1 MDMDY
6 YYKKKKGP
14 GPDQGYAWVVAIG
27 CFFINAIL
35 VGIARS
41 VAVLY
46 VALVEEY
53 GITRQQATLP
63 FSIRVSLRNLSG
75 ERFRN

>member
-6 YYKKKKGP
+6 YYEKKRRS
-14 GPDQGYAWVVAIG
+14 GPDRGYAWVVAIG

-63 FSIRVSLRNLSG
+63 FSIRVSLRNLS
-75 ERFRN
+75 